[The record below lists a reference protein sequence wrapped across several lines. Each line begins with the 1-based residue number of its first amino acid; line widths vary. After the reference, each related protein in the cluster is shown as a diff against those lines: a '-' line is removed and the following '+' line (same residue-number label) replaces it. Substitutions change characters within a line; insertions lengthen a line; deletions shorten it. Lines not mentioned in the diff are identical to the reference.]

1 MSGLRK
7 RGSPLARLGALEEP
21 NSEKAW
27 ASEFA
32 KCVVEVESVSRPIG
46 KIETQEGLAS
56 GEAAFL
62 EGPINS
68 AFAGRCA
75 MA

>member
-7 RGSPLARLGALEEP
+7 RGSLLARPGIFEEA

-56 GEAAFL
+56 GETGFL
-62 EGPINS
+62 EGPINNVVANS
-68 AFAGRCA
+68 YA